1 MTHFESWR
9 RNPRGFSN
17 TWCENNL
24 KLRKKT
30 TQIKFRLQEN
40 SKPQRWKRLNGS
52 TLRHITNH
60 LSINQPLSFTTP
72 SIKTTPPPSTTSLR
86 EITSAWFWKE
96 NLFEV
101 KRKQNEG
108 LFPFREKR
116 KKLFWRLEKCVEK
129 SKAKKLKLICRQIY
143 KHKIYLQKSTL
154 LKRELFIVTFYK
166 NFSHHP
172 PCFSYVQR
180 HYKTFLPLSSQ
191 VERT

>member
-1 MTHFESWR
+1 MPKRIMTHFESWR

-17 TWCENNL
+17 TWREKQSQTSKENYA
-24 KLRKKT
+24 K
-30 TQIKFRLQEN
+30 N
-40 SKPQRWKRLNGS
+40 SKPQRWKRLSGS

-101 KRKQNEG
+101 KRTQNEG

-129 SKAKKLKLICRQIY
+129 SKKLKLICRQIY

-166 NFSHHP
+166 NFS
-172 PCFSYVQR
+172 
-180 HYKTFLPLSSQ
+180 SSP
-191 VERT
+191 